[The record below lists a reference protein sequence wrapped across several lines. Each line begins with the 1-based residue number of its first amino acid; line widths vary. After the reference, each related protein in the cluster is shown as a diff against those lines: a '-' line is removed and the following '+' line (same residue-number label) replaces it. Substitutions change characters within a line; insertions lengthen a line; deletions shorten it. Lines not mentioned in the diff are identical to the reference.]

1 MGETEEAWWESG
13 VKKRCNLGLG
23 RDDAAV
29 SENSRAWEMRGGWL
43 FHEVD
48 VSIQSFVS
56 SPILNPLYGL

>member
-29 SENSRAWEMRGGWL
+29 SEQ
-43 FHEVD
+43 
-48 VSIQSFVS
+48 QSLGDEERMAL
-56 SPILNPLYGL
+56 P